1 MNKVNDVSVNKVY
14 QTMEKFS
21 IKMYKYN
28 DILFKEVTTL
38 VPLFLTPKLYDI
50 FLCHLALRQN
60 I

>member
-50 FLCHLALRQN
+50 FFMSSGA
-60 I
+60 